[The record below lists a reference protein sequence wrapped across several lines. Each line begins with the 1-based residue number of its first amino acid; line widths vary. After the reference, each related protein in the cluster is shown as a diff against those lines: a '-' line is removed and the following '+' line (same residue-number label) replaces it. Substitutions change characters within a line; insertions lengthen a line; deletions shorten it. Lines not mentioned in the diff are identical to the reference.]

1 MKVFLALS
9 LLAAAPADIAVPD
22 LGWMSGSW
30 SAEADGVWTEETWSR
45 PRGNL
50 LLGSGS
56 SGTAEIVRS
65 FEFMRIAPDADG
77 RLVFW
82 GAPGGK
88 PAIAFPGERF
98 GAREIVFLNRDH
110 DYPQR
115 IAYRRDGETLVA
127 TTSLADGSKAQS
139 WRYARIK

>member
-1 MKVFLALS
+1 MTLFLALAMM
-9 LLAAAPADIAVPD
+9 AAAPAETAAPD

-30 SAEADGVWTEETWSR
+30 SAEADGIWTEETWSR
-45 PRGNL
+45 PRGNM

-56 SGTAEIVRS
+56 SGTADSVQS

-77 RLVFW
+77 GLIFW

-88 PAIAFPGERF
+88 PPIAFRGERF
-98 GAREIVFLNRDH
+98 AVREIVFLNRDH

-127 TTSLADGSKAQS
+127 TVSRADGSNAQS
-139 WRYARIK
+139 WRYTRAK